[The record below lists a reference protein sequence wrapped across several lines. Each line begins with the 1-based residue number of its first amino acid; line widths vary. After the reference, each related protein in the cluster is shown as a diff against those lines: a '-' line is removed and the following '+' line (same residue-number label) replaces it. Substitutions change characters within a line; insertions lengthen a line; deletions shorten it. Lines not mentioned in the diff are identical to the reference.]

1 MRKVLAKLAALDVH
15 GFFQSV
21 RVISSHK
28 LVQNFLQ
35 SLEPPFLVGGAIKLL
50 DPPIKPTL
58 LAWDWPSARNI
69 VSFLICS
76 PGI

>member
-1 MRKVLAKLAALDVH
+1 MRKVLAQTC
-15 GFFQSV
+15 GFGRSRLFPVSEG
-21 RVISSHK
+21 HK